1 MYKVLGMFGGE
12 EQGRRRR
19 RYITVPQSNNSI
31 IPMHKDQVGSTIL
44 FFFFSVYRR
53 LGSNKQIGT
62 LSYKILLL
70 KILYNQNN
78 QRNNINLL
86 NPSIMS

>member
-1 MYKVLGMFGGE
+1 MKILRRKGIVYKVLGMFGGE

-19 RYITVPQSNNSI
+19 RCVTVPQSNDSI
-31 IPMHKDQVGSTIL
+31 IPIYKDQVGSTIL

-62 LSYKILLL
+62 LAI
-70 KILYNQNN
+70 
-78 QRNNINLL
+78 
-86 NPSIMS
+86 